1 MSLRI
6 DLHAHTLLSDGDLL
20 PIELARRA
28 VVKGHEAIAIT
39 DHASLSNLDRL
50 ISEARPEAELAAEW
64 GIEVIVGVEITHVPA
79 RKIDLVVKEAR
90 RKGAQLVVVHGETVN
105 EPVEKGTNRAAV
117 SNPEVDIL
125 AHPGF
130 ITLEEAELAKSNGVA
145 LEITSRR
152 SHNPTNGHVALMAR
166 QAGARMVVDSDTHA
180 PGDLI
185 DLETARMVALAA
197 GLSETEAERAVGQTP
212 KEIVRRIR
220 GR

>member
-1 MSLRI
+1 MRI
-6 DLHAHTLLSDGDLL
+6 ELHSHTLLSDGELL

-28 VVKGHEAIAIT
+28 VVKGHQAIAFT

-50 ISEARPEAELAAEW
+50 IGEASRDAELAREW
-64 GIEVIVGVEITHVPA
+64 GLDVIVGVEITHVPA
-79 RKIDLVVKEAR
+79 KKIDLVVKEAR
-90 RKGAQLVVVHGETVN
+90 RKGAELIVIHGETIS
-105 EPVEKGTNRAAV
+105 EPVEKGTNRVSV

-130 ITLEEAELAKSNGVA
+130 ITLEEVELAKRNDVV

-152 SHNPTNGHVALMAR
+152 SHNPTNGHVAKLA
-166 QAGARMVVDSDTHA
+166 QQVGAKMVVNTDTHA

-185 DLETARMVALAA
+185 DLDTARSIALAA
-197 GLSETEAERAVGQTP
+197 GLSEAEAEKAIGQTP
-212 KEIVRRIR
+212 QEIVRRIR

>member
-1 MSLRI
+1 MRI
-6 DLHAHTLLSDGDLL
+6 ELHSHTLLSDGELL

-28 VVKGHEAIAIT
+28 AVKGHQAIAFT

-50 ISEARPEAELAAEW
+50 IGEASRDAELAREW
-64 GIEVIVGVEITHVPA
+64 GLDVIVGVEITHVPA
-79 RKIDLVVKEAR
+79 KKIDLVVKEAR
-90 RKGAQLVVVHGETVN
+90 RKGAELIVIHGETIS
-105 EPVEKGTNRAAV
+105 EPVEKGTNRVSV

-130 ITLEEAELAKSNGVA
+130 ITLEEVELAKRNDVV

-152 SHNPTNGHVALMAR
+152 SHNPTNGHVAKLA
-166 QAGARMVVDSDTHA
+166 QQVGAKMVVNTDAHA

-185 DLETARMVALAA
+185 DLDTARSIALAA
-197 GLSETEAERAVGQTP
+197 GLSEAEAEKAIGQTP
-212 KEIVRRIR
+212 QEIVRRIR